1 MGIRMHHR
9 RTATARVHATATAD
23 PRADPDAVTAP
34 RPLPARAPG
43 AATPRVPGTP
53 ATALR
58 VAAARLIRPRPTRRP
73 ARLVTRFLVRLVPRD
88 GGPRPWAERARG
100 RLCLALGALSRLRGP
115 RRPRRIKV
123 FVATTAPLSARPD
136 GSAAPRPPRGAR

>member
-9 RTATARVHATATAD
+9 RTATARVHTTATAD
-23 PRADPDAVTAP
+23 TRVDPDAAAAP

-58 VAAARLIRPRPTRRP
+58 AAAARLSHPRPARLP
-73 ARLVTRFLVRLVPRD
+73 ARLVTRFPARLVPRD
-88 GGPRPWAERARG
+88 GSPRPWAERARG
-100 RLCLALGALSRLRGP
+100 RLRLALGSLGRLRGP
-115 RRPRRIKV
+115 RRPRRIEV

-136 GSAAPRPPRGAR
+136 GSAAP

>member
-58 VAAARLIRPRPTRRP
+58 VAAARLIRPRPTRR
-73 ARLVTRFLVRLVPRD
+73 LVRLVPRD